1 MGNSIL
7 NHHNRESHLRI
18 RDEMSFL
25 ERIIESDTVDQG
37 RAISLGIIL
46 TQKGKILAET
56 EEKIWVH
63 SFRYS
68 LKNQLKHGKQIKD

>member
-1 MGNSIL
+1 MDNSIL

-46 TQKGKILAET
+46 TQKEKSWLKSKKKSGYILFGTPSVFKME
-56 EEKIWVH
+56 V
-63 SFRYS
+63 
-68 LKNQLKHGKQIKD
+68 